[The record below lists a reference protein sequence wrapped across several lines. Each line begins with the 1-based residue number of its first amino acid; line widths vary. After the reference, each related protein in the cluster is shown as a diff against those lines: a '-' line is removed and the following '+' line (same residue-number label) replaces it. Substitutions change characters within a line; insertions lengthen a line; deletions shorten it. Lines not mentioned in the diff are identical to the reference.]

1 MKIIQTLAIA
11 ILFGLSACTTGTAPQ
26 EPLDHKT
33 KSEKSAIK
41 TADIYGVYWSAEAQG
56 DWSAEALGDLIYLHL
71 LSFHEDHTATEYLF
85 IGNPRTKAGNIE
97 MIDYFSWEFDE
108 ATNTMKQHVHESVS
122 RNEKNVPEKKA
133 EDRTDIVHLDG
144 LKLGGDG
151 ILMLKIT
158 GPDGKAEVFDRQPDE
173 QEKEMQ
179 KLLSELTA
187 IKQKESAKPS
197 GKKKKSAK

>member
-1 MKIIQTLAIA
+1 
-11 ILFGLSACTTGTAPQ
+11 
-26 EPLDHKT
+26 
-33 KSEKSAIK
+33 
-41 TADIYGVYWSAEAQG
+41 
-56 DWSAEALGDLIYLHL
+56 
-71 LSFHEDHTATEYLF
+71 
-85 IGNPRTKAGNIE
+85 

-133 EDRTDIVHLDG
+133 EDRTDIIHLDG
-144 LKLGGDG
+144 LKLGGDE

>member
-1 MKIIQTLAIA
+1 
-11 ILFGLSACTTGTAPQ
+11 
-26 EPLDHKT
+26 
-33 KSEKSAIK
+33 
-41 TADIYGVYWSAEAQG
+41 
-56 DWSAEALGDLIYLHL
+56 
-71 LSFHEDHTATEYLF
+71 
-85 IGNPRTKAGNIE
+85 

-133 EDRTDIVHLDG
+133 EDRTDIVHVDG
-144 LKLGGDG
+144 LKLGGDE

-158 GPDGKAEVFDRQPDE
+158 GPDGKAEVFDRQE
-173 QEKEMQ
+173 ELQEKEMQ

>member
-108 ATNTMKQHVHESVS
+108 ATNTMKQHVYESVS
-122 RNEKNVPEKKA
+122 EKKA

-158 GPDGKAEVFDRQPDE
+158 GPDGKAEVFDRQE
-173 QEKEMQ
+173 ELQEKEMQ

>member
-41 TADIYGVYWSAEAQG
+41 TADIYGVY
-56 DWSAEALGDLIYLHL
+56 WSAEALGDLIYLHL

-108 ATNTMKQHVHESVS
+108 ATNTMKQHVYESVS

-158 GPDGKAEVFDRQPDE
+158 GPDGKAEVFDRQE
-173 QEKEMQ
+173 ELQEKEMQ

>member
-41 TADIYGVYWSAEAQG
+41 TADIYGVYGSAEAQG

-85 IGNPRTKAGNIE
+85 IGNPRTK
-97 MIDYFSWEFDE
+97 
-108 ATNTMKQHVHESVS
+108 VS

-158 GPDGKAEVFDRQPDE
+158 GPDGKAEVFDRQE
-173 QEKEMQ
+173 ELQEKEMQ

>member
-1 MKIIQTLAIA
+1 MKIMQTLAIA

-56 DWSAEALGDLIYLHL
+56 DLIYLHL

-85 IGNPRTKAGNIE
+85 IGNPRTKAGNTE

-122 RNEKNVPEKKA
+122 RNEQNIP
-133 EDRTDIVHLDG
+133 
-144 LKLGGDG
+144 
-151 ILMLKIT
+151 
-158 GPDGKAEVFDRQPDE
+158 
-173 QEKEMQ
+173 
-179 KLLSELTA
+179 
-187 IKQKESAKPS
+187 
-197 GKKKKSAK
+197 

>member
-1 MKIIQTLAIA
+1 MKIMQTLAIA
-11 ILFGLSACTTGTAPQ
+11 ILFGLSACTTGTTPQ

-33 KSEKSAIK
+33 QSKKSAIK
-41 TADIYGVYWSAEAQG
+41 TADIYGVYGSAEAQ
-56 DWSAEALGDLIYLHL
+56 DNMIYLHL
-71 LSFHEDHTATEYLF
+71 LSFREDHTATEYLF
-85 IGNPRTKAGNIE
+85 IGNPRAKAGNTE
-97 MIDYFSWEFDE
+97 MIDYFTWEFDE

>member
-41 TADIYGVYWSAEAQG
+41 TADIYGVY
-56 DWSAEALGDLIYLHL
+56 WSAEALGDLIYLHL

-108 ATNTMKQHVHESVS
+108 ATNTMKQHVYESVS

-151 ILMLKIT
+151 IIMLKIT
-158 GPDGKAEVFDRQPDE
+158 GPDGKAEVFDRQE
-173 QEKEMQ
+173 ELQEKEMQ

>member
-41 TADIYGVYWSAEAQG
+41 TADIYGVYGSAEAQ
-56 DWSAEALGDLIYLHL
+56 GDLIYLHL

-85 IGNPRTKAGNIE
+85 IGNPRTKAGNTE
-97 MIDYFSWEFDE
+97 MIDYFTWEFDE

-122 RNEKNVPEKKA
+122 RNEKNIPERKA
-133 EDRTDIVHLDG
+133 EGRTDIIHVDG
-144 LKLGGDG
+144 LKFGGDK
-151 ILMLKIT
+151 ILVLKIT